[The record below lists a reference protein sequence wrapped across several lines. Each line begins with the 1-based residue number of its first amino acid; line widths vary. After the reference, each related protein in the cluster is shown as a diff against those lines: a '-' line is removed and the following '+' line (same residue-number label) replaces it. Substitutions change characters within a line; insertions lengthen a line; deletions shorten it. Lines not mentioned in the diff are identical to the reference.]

1 MSSGEQCFAEM
12 AALKAGA
19 AGNENPHRKVLPSDD
34 MCRIMVTTQR
44 RWRHTNGPDSLLPR
58 LSLMRVSVS
67 RVDRNGA

>member
-1 MSSGEQCFAEM
+1 
-12 AALKAGA
+12 
-19 AGNENPHRKVLPSDD
+19 VLPSDD

-44 RWRHTNGPDSLLPR
+44 RWRHMNGPDSLLPR